1 MKKHEGYV
9 SSQAA
14 IKPASSFP
22 KPFVCLPLCSS
33 LVFLGLAFCSLLRFA
48 LGLHFLL
55 FDPLPLVHHL
65 VVGLLVVLRF
75 LMVAVDR
82 ASAHRTSCCV
92 ILRCVLRLVVHRG
105 PADRHHSNV
114 LRDVLLADKVA
125 HVVLVRDRILVILPL
140 LLLLLPYLA
149 QLGARKLLNFPEHIH
164 QASILCLDRQPAQLL
179 LHLCR
184 DALGPPAHLIVDQ
197 LHVLLALVLL
207 RQLLLQLALLH
218 LQHGILRL
226 LALHVIL
233 RVNKLAH
240 VLVIGLVGL
249 LIVRARLLANLSL
262 VLICDLKLS
271 NLPLFH
277 QIKGLQLV
285 IFSLIR

>member
-1 MKKHEGYV
+1 
-9 SSQAA
+9 
-14 IKPASSFP
+14 
-22 KPFVCLPLCSS
+22 
-33 LVFLGLAFCSLLRFA
+33 
-48 LGLHFLL
+48 
-55 FDPLPLVHHL
+55 
-65 VVGLLVVLRF
+65 
-75 LMVAVDR
+75 MVAVDR

-92 ILRCVLRLVVHRG
+92 ILRRVLRLIVHRG
-105 PADRHHSNV
+105 PAYRHHSNV

-125 HVVLVRDRILVILPL
+125 HVVLVGDRILVIFPL

-149 QLGARKLLNFPEHIH
+149 QLGARKLQNFPEHIH

-226 LALHVIL
+226 ISLHVIL
-233 RVNKLAH
+233 GLNQLAH

-249 LIVRARLLANLSL
+249 LIVRAGLLANLSL

-271 NLPLFH
+271 HLLLFH
-277 QIKGLQLV
+277 QIKGFQFV
-285 IFSLIR
+285 IFSLIRGDSTEQRCICLLLGHEFLNDLTHITDIRLHANLLETVLNMSIVGHLPRHSLLEEGRPGSVHKQCISFLQLILVL